1 MSLESLDE
9 QLHGYR
15 QGHQLLS
22 STARLSKDDQDLI
35 DRLSDIAGPL
45 GPNERFTP
53 YVTFYPLP
61 SRSHYVV
68 ARTWQ
73 DLDAPRAGCVRTR
86 SVLVPMPAWGELKNI
101 VGVVEL
107 ISKVGAVEP
116 AKKRVLLDTEPSPLA
131 DIDPRQGIELIEA
144 LFLEDRAPIVVFDS
158 DYAEILTLRVV
169 TALWPSFRRNFSA
182 STFCRSPRS
191 IGRRS
196 FDLVF
201 APKDA
206 RSRFGD
212 WPGRRIDGRKKD
224 PARHQWSKSIVESV
238 LATPYPSLKML
249 DSIGEMSADGEGSE
263 SALRVSLL
271 WEDLKKKSRTTPNAA
286 LGLLDIAS
294 TRSTRK
300 LEVIRSLEP
309 VLVKAVRMATIELP
323 TEDAWRY
330 LKALVSKLSGE
341 QITFEMRNAIAE
353 SATRLTHAST
363 GEAIKF
369 ALSLLS
375 GPIAFDP
382 VVHGVCET
390 LDALFDRDI
399 AAKLAGLEDMEL
411 LRLSLSSPPLL
422 RRMVKEGDMLPTRL
436 ARAISRTGHGF
447 PPELCKTLRPMLVG
461 DSHAALAELLFER
474 ITQEELKTQI
484 IHTYNVNGLRHPDI
498 RSVLLECAHRL
509 GVSEGVRDT
518 ISALPPSGH
527 IDSMLEG
534 LIGHKAG
541 DLEWLLFN
549 DNLTEGRRQ
558 TLLYSMLSSASRN
571 ELKNIFS
578 STKLVRRV
586 FEVLGLESPSYV
598 NLLSAILNE
607 IDLPAFDAYKLILAL
622 IPRLS
627 KKDALDWTLKA
638 IELSLKLN
646 VSNVSAKKLAGLL
659 NEAGS
664 ELSGSRFFAI
674 GLNAS
679 VPAKIAERNIEAIK
693 QCKGD
698 ARKRLWASVDEL
710 AEQLARRL
718 PLDLSLEATETLADL
733 LWESNQKCYQAL
745 ERASI
750 RLLPYLLNQPSVSAS
765 PLIPAT
771 FPIIY
776 LELARDT
783 PSHFI
788 SMIFRF
794 GDWDK
799 CRTARQGLIDAFIKS
814 DWRIVDIAT
823 AAARSADAKKI
834 LEIVAYKPGGYQL
847 LESLSSE
854 IDLVSGNSKSSV
866 RYALSEI
873 LNKD

>member
-1 MSLESLDE
+1 MESLDE

-22 STARLSKDDQDLI
+22 STARLPRDDQDLI

-45 GPNERFTP
+45 GPNERFSP

-61 SRSHYVV
+61 SGSHYVV

-86 SVLVPMPAWGELKNI
+86 SVLVPMPAWVELKN
-101 VGVVEL
+101 VAGVVGL
-107 ISKVGAVEP
+107 ISNVGAVEP
-116 AKKRVLLDTEPSPLA
+116 AKKRALLDTEPSPLA
-131 DIDPRQGIELIEA
+131 DIDPRHGIELVEA
-144 LFLEDRAPIVVFDS
+144 LFLEERAPIVVFDS

-212 WPGRRIDGRKKD
+212 WLGRRIDGRKKD
-224 PARHQWSKSIVESV
+224 PIRHQWSKSIAESV
-238 LATPYPSLKML
+238 LATPYPSLKTL
-249 DSIGEMSADGEGSE
+249 DSIGEMSADGAGSE

-294 TRSTRK
+294 TRSARK
-300 LEVIRSLEP
+300 PEVIRSLEP
-309 VLVKAVRMATIELP
+309 ILVKAARMATSELP
-323 TEDAWRY
+323 SEDAWKY

-341 QITFEMRNAIAE
+341 PITFEMKNAIAE
-353 SATRLTHAST
+353 SAARLTRTSP
-363 GEAIKF
+363 GEAIRF
-369 ALSLLS
+369 TLSLLS
-375 GPIAFDP
+375 GPMAFDP
-382 VVHGVCET
+382 VVHGVCDT
-390 LDALFDRDI
+390 LDSLFDRDI
-399 AAKLAGLEDMEL
+399 AAKLADLEDMEL

-422 RRMVKEGDMLPTRL
+422 RRMVQEGDLLPTRL

-447 PPELCKTLRPMLVG
+447 PRELCKSLRPMLVD
-461 DSHAALAELLFER
+461 DSHAALAEILFES
-474 ITQEELKTQI
+474 ITQEELKSQI
-484 IHTYNVNGLRHPDI
+484 VHTYHVNGLRHPDI
-498 RSVLLECAHRL
+498 RSVLLACARRL
-509 GVSEGVRDT
+509 GVSVGVRDT
-518 ISALPPSGH
+518 VSALPPSRH
-527 IDSMLEG
+527 IDLMLEE
-534 LIGHKAG
+534 LIGHKAV

-549 DNLTEGRRQ
+549 DNLAEDRRQ

-571 ELKNIFS
+571 ELKNLLS
-578 STKLVRRV
+578 STALVRRV
-586 FEVLGLESPSYV
+586 FEVLGLELPSYV
-598 NLLSAILNE
+598 NLLSVILKE
-607 IDLPAFDAYKLILAL
+607 IDLPVLDSYKWILAL

-627 KKDALDWTLKA
+627 KKDAVVWTLRA
-638 IELSLKLN
+638 IELSLKLS

-674 GLNAS
+674 GLSDS
-679 VPAKIAERNIEAIK
+679 VPAKIAERNIEAMK

-698 ARKRLWASVDEL
+698 ARKRLCASVDEL

-718 PLDLSLEATETLADL
+718 PLDLSLEATEAVADL
-733 LWESNQKCYQAL
+733 LWESNQKSYTAL

-750 RLLPYLLNQPSVSAS
+750 RLLPYVLTQPSVSAS
-765 PLIPAT
+765 PLIPVT

-799 CRTARQGLIDAFIKS
+799 CRTARQGLIDAFMKS

-834 LEIVAYKPGGYQL
+834 LEVLTYEPGGYKL
-847 LESLSSE
+847 LEFLSSE
-854 IDLVSGNSKSSV
+854 IDSVPGTSRGSV

-873 LNKD
+873 LDKD